1 MAGLSSQQVSAQP
14 VIVEESINP
23 PVAKDEVSAAATA
36 DIEAQKKGFTMQD
49 VLSGKVK
56 EVGDIFITNE
66 VLEDLK
72 TDDDLYA
79 NVLSAVEQYGTPP
92 ADVGETVKPFVRDNK
107 VVVPSSIT
115 DPQKVDEATIL
126 AERKMSVDMLVR
138 EAVPNPIV
146 RQVIVDKMLPG
157 TFMDD
162 VKARAG
168 DVARGAA
175 SLPGLGFVYAA
186 NALESYQVSD
196 GSWEGFTD
204 ALSAR
209 SPEINKSLNTYYDF
223 IENNLGIEGTLGRNM
238 DNIVREELQK
248 KVDSG
253 ELSQELF
260 DETVYEIVDGERVN
274 RNLIDETSAQNLMEL
289 NRDSL
294 GWIQQLGSVLFEQAV
309 TGGAVGLGRS
319 AKSAKELDRV
329 LGFKADPRYASALEN
344 VEDPLQIARI
354 VRAENNKVKINDEFL
369 LLGIRE
375 AKVDATVARLKTDKE
390 ALGKELDKMYLSGVD
405 VNSSAYLVK
414 QAELQR
420 ADSLMTRA
428 LFTGK
433 TIPLLSE
440 STGNLLIVG
449 AGQYA
454 GREVLP
460 MAFGIEPS
468 SGEAFGALFMAMG
481 GVSFTKAAGRVAG
494 KAGVSVIEVVPGSIG
509 DTFQS
514 TIDFITFNKG
524 VFKDRTID
532 DYERLAGVTLSAKQR
547 KAIRYTAGL
556 MQGMTDEGRET
567 VLAAADQYV
576 ELRDRIVSKFPNE
589 KQEEAKRLFTLSFA
603 QAGAISPLMAMN
615 RVATAKL
622 DTRSLSKMNF
632 EETRQNQQMLESQ
645 STITEEALANFQ
657 KMVDETPDMV
667 GREDVQAMLD
677 NAKAAV
683 SKTKQNLDEANQKH
697 LAALDNLEST
707 IFDDVST
714 QVPDD
719 FFTQLHLTRK
729 ELHGRLG
736 KAFDEKAE
744 ILRLQTVMEE
754 GLNNR
759 MSVIQGMRGKGKAHQ
774 VALANATEDFMDTHL
789 ASVYAQGRA
798 AYSKVD
804 EFAEGRPPVDMT
816 PAVEGLIESMGETD
830 IMTLFSPG
838 GTFFAGKLGK
848 QAQSVFQGMV
858 ERTFSTE
865 DLSEM
870 RSVLEANGLEGL
882 TDIEVA
888 LRAQNASEFMSVFS
902 QAKPYEV
909 EVMRRTFRDYSR
921 KLAQRGDR
929 DLSAEYTKFAAELET
944 VLKQDKEMYDL
955 LTQARLTYRSEV
967 GDRLR
972 KDSIVKKVDMSR
984 EGGEKVAK
992 NKDEM
997 YRFRYSG
1004 SVNPVSAFDKV
1015 GDTINK
1021 IGQGGRGASKA
1032 RRDLP
1037 ILIENLAT
1045 DFGERI
1051 DGEVVF
1057 DLTTPA
1063 GKTKFEGLQR
1073 VVQEHVYSG
1082 WAEDVIQNMKL
1093 PSAPTGPTAGRL
1105 AERIGGYNFATKTG
1119 WNEISDMTMVTVK
1132 TAEKGVHQVPLAD
1145 LEMIVSNQKSIDSLI
1160 ADNAIVKQRYNEWST
1175 EITNSKSEISRSI
1188 KGTIA
1193 KEVDDLDKF
1202 KTITGDTTPAQ
1213 FYDSYVLNG
1222 NPTKIEAL
1230 RESSTKAMS
1239 SSLDISL
1246 KEAERVFDSA
1256 TKSLIARGLQERGS
1270 LMPIKGQT
1278 IRGVNE
1284 RTKVSRV
1291 LATPE
1296 QMVLDISENR
1306 EVLEKFL
1313 EPKHIEY
1320 MEDLT
1325 DFLNRASDSGNAPA
1339 AGGAGMYSMT
1349 EGLSRL
1355 YNISRGMVSPLY
1367 VTSEF
1372 AVRLASSANVEIM
1385 QLAFQNEEAAGIML
1399 NMFKYP
1405 ELVTKVDVT
1414 ALDRY
1419 LMEFVLTEVTRTG
1432 ADISAMVA
1440 AEETVEEEQTNDEQ

>member
-1 MAGLSSQQVSAQP
+1 MAATP
-14 VIVEESINP
+14 VILQDAQQQEAPAPETSVPEI
-23 PVAKDEVSAAATA
+23 ALQDMQ
-36 DIEAQKKGFTMQD
+36 AQKQGFTMQD
-49 VLSGKVK
+49 VIDGNVS
-56 EVGDIFITNE
+56 EVGDIFVTSEMREN
-66 VLEDLK
+66 LK
-72 TDDDLYA
+72 TDDELYG
-79 NVLSAVEQYGTPP
+79 NIMSAVEQFGTPP
-92 ADVGETVKPFVRDNK
+92 QDMGETIKPFVRGDK
-107 VVVPSSIT
+107 IVIPPSIT
-115 DPQKVDEATIL
+115 NPQDIDEATTL
-126 AERKMSVDMLVR
+126 AERKQSVDVLIR
-138 EAVPNPIV
+138 NAVPNPVV
-146 RQVIVDKMLPG
+146 RQVIVNKMLPG
-157 TFMDD
+157 TFLDD
-162 VKARAG
+162 VKSRAG
-168 DVARGAA
+168 DVARGMA
-175 SLPGLGFVYAA
+175 SLPALGWLYSS
-186 NALESYQVSD
+186 NAIDAYQASD
-196 GSWEGFTD
+196 GTWDGFTD

-209 SPEINKSLNTYYDF
+209 TPEINKGLNTYYDAL
-223 IENNLGIEGTLGRNM
+223 ETVGLEGTLGRSM

-248 KVDSG
+248 QVDSG
-253 ELSQELF
+253 ELSQEAF
-260 DETVYEIVDGERVN
+260 DETVYETVNGERVN
-274 RNLIDETSAQNLMEL
+274 RTLIDETSAQNLMEL

-294 GWIQQLGSVLFEQAV
+294 GWIQQLGSVLFEQV
-309 TGGAVGLGRS
+309 ITGGAVGMGKS
-319 AKSAKELDRV
+319 AKSARELDRV
-329 LGFKADPRYASALEN
+329 LAFKTDPKYAAALEN
-344 VEDPLQIARI
+344 VDDPLQIARI
-354 VRAENNKVKINDEFL
+354 VKAENNKVKINDNFL

-375 AKVDATVARLKTDKE
+375 AKVDATVNRLKTDKE
-390 ALGKELDKMYLSGVD
+390 ALGKELDSMYLAGVD

-414 QAELQR
+414 QQELER

-433 TIPLLSE
+433 TIPLVSE
-440 STGNLLIVG
+440 SVGNLAIVG

-454 GREVLP
+454 ARELLP
-460 MAFGIEPS
+460 MAFDIEPS
-468 SGEAFGALFMAMG
+468 SAEAFGALFMALG
-481 GVSFTKAAGRVAG
+481 GVNVVKATGRVTG
-494 KAGVSVIEVVPGSIG
+494 KVAVSVIEVVPGSIG

-514 TIDFITFNKG
+514 TLDYITFNKG
-524 VFKDRTID
+524 IFKDRTID
-532 DYERLAGVTLSAKQR
+532 DYERMAGVTLSAKQR
-547 KAIRYTAGL
+547 KAIRYTSGL
-556 MQGMTDEGRET
+556 MQGMTEEARNT
-567 VLAAADQYV
+567 VLSAADQYID
-576 ELRDRIVSKFPNE
+576 LRDRIVSKFPNE
-589 KQEEAKRLFTLSFA
+589 KQEDARRLFTLSFA

-622 DTRSLSKMNF
+622 DTRNLAKMNF
-632 EETRQNQQMLESQ
+632 EETAQNQRMLESQ

-657 KMVDETPDMV
+657 KMVDDTPDMV
-667 GREDVQAMLD
+667 GREEVQAMLD
-677 NAKAAV
+677 NAKKAV
-683 SKTKQNLDEANQKH
+683 SKTQQNLNEANEKH
-697 LAALDNLEST
+697 LAALDNLET
-707 IFDDVST
+707 TVFDDIST
-714 QVPDD
+714 QIPDD

-744 ILRLQTVMEE
+744 ILRLQYAMEE

-759 MSVIQGMRGKGKAHQ
+759 MAVIEGMRGKGKAHQ

-789 ASVYAQGRA
+789 ASIYAQGRA

-804 EFAEGRPPVDMT
+804 EFSKGRPSLDMT
-816 PAVEGLIESMGETD
+816 PAVEGLVESMGDTD

-870 RSVLEANGLEGL
+870 RSVLAANGYEGL

-921 KLAQRGDR
+921 KLAQRGKK
-929 DLSAEYTKFAAELET
+929 DLSSEYTKFAGELET
-944 VLKQDKEMYDL
+944 VLKQDKEMYEM
-955 LTQARLTYRSEV
+955 LTQARITYRSEV

-997 YRFRYSG
+997 FRFRYSG
-1004 SVNPVSAFDKV
+1004 SVDPVSAFKKV

-1021 IGQGGRGASKA
+1021 VGKGGTGAAEA
-1032 RRDLP
+1032 RHDLP
-1037 ILIENLAT
+1037 KLIQNIAT

-1082 WAEDVIQNMKL
+1082 WAEGVIENMKV
-1093 PSAPTGPTAGRL
+1093 PTPASGPMAGRL
-1105 AERIGGYNFATKTG
+1105 AERVGGYNFATKAG
-1119 WNEISDMTMVTVK
+1119 WNEMSDLTMVTVK

-1160 ADNAIVKQRYNEWST
+1160 ANNAVVKKRYNEWSA
-1175 EITNSKSEISRSI
+1175 EISNSKSEISRSI
-1188 KGTIA
+1188 QTEINKQLS
-1193 KEVDDLDKF
+1193 KLDDF
-1202 KTITGDTTPAQ
+1202 KSITGDTTPAQ
-1213 FYDSYVLNG
+1213 FYDTYVLNG
-1222 NPTKIEAL
+1222 NPTKIDAL
-1230 RESSTKAMS
+1230 RKSSTEAMS
-1239 SSLDISL
+1239 SSLNISL
-1246 KEAERVFDSA
+1246 SEAEEVFDAA
-1256 TKSLIARGLQERGS
+1256 TKSLVARGLQERGA
-1270 LMPIKGQT
+1270 LVPIKGQT
-1278 IRGVNE
+1278 IRSVNE
-1284 RTKVSRV
+1284 KAKVSRV

-1313 EPKHIEY
+1313 EPEHIEY

-1339 AGGAGMYSMT
+1339 AAGAGMYSMT

-1372 AVRLASSANVEIM
+1372 AVRLASAANVEIM
-1385 QLAFQNEEAAGIML
+1385 QLAFQNEEAAKIML

-1414 ALDRY
+1414 AMDRY
-1419 LMEFVLTEVTRTG
+1419 LNEFVLTELTKKG
-1432 ADISAMVA
+1432 ANISAMIA
-1440 AEETVEEEQTNDEQ
+1440 SEETTKEQTDENEQ